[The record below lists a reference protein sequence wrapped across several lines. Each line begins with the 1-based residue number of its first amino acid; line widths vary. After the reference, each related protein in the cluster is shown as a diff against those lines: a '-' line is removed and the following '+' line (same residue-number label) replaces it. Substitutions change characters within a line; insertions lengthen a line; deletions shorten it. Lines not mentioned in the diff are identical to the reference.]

1 MVTELLTEMA
11 CNKRIF
17 RTNMVNNNKYF
28 KQALKPIAMIT
39 TAKDIHSNKILKLIR
54 SLATTTTSEKP
65 MKITEILLEDTK
77 MIKFKTTTINSMT
90 MLNMEDMIQTILI
103 ANVD

>member
-1 MVTELLTEMA
+1 MVTKLLIEMA

-17 RTNMVNNNKYF
+17 RTNMVNNKYF

-65 MKITEILLEDTK
+65 
-77 MIKFKTTTINSMT
+77 KTLT
-90 MLNMEDMIQTILI
+90 
-103 ANVD
+103 